1 MFKIR
6 TVKTGSGKTAVQVVS
21 RRSHRTKIIQHIGS
35 AGDDKRLLELK
46 KLAGQIIRQKDPQ
59 ITLFSE
65 EIENDSGSD
74 LVLVGNL
81 DAVKYRHLFAY
92 EYLSRFYTL
101 NGFDQL
107 ENQLV
112 KDLAVIR
119 VIEPSSKL
127 RSLML
132 LKKYFF
138 VFFSRNIF

>member
-1 MFKIR
+1 MR
-6 TVKTGSGKTAVQVVS
+6 TVKTRSGKTAVQVVF
-21 RRSHRTKIIQHIGS
+21 RHSHRTEIVQHIGS
-35 AGDDKRLLELK
+35 AGNDKRLLELK

-59 ITLFSE
+59 IALFPKE
-65 EIENDSGSD
+65 TENDRGSD
-74 LVLVGNL
+74 LVLFGNL

-119 VIEPSSKL
+119 VLSFPLFRYKIK
-127 RSLML
+127 
-132 LKKYFF
+132 
-138 VFFSRNIF
+138 